1 MTNIQRMI
9 QMTYEQED
17 DFKLLKRRILGIGF
31 VLPEG
36 QVFTFHDLNRRA
48 NVQCSKAV
56 QQNVGRWFAYF
67 VKNAPSVPFI
77 IIGKNTNGHLVYM
90 KVGPNPLQD
99 SNPSKG
105 GVR

>member
-1 MTNIQRMI
+1 
-9 QMTYEQED
+9 MTYEQED

-67 VKNAPSVPFI
+67 VKMRQVFHLLLSVKIPMVI
-77 IIGKNTNGHLVYM
+77 
-90 KVGPNPLQD
+90 
-99 SNPSKG
+99 
-105 GVR
+105 

>member
-48 NVQCSKAV
+48 NVQCSKSCTTKC
-56 QQNVGRWFAYF
+56 W
-67 VKNAPSVPFI
+67 
-77 IIGKNTNGHLVYM
+77 TLV
-90 KVGPNPLQD
+90 
-99 SNPSKG
+99 
-105 GVR
+105 RIFC